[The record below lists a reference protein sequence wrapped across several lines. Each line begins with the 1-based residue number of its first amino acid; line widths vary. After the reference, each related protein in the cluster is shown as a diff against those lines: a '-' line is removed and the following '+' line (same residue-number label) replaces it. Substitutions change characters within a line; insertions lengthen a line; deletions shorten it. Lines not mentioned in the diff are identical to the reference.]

1 MSDLL
6 ISLAKNWAEHDPDT
20 KTKQQVLDLIKDNDI
35 DKLTSLFSGD
45 LEFGTAGLR
54 SEIGP
59 GQSRMNR
66 AVVIRATYGLCQYLL
81 NKYPNKKPK
90 LIVGNDARHLSDQ
103 FAQDVCGV
111 AVSLGLE
118 VFRLPS
124 NLPTPVL
131 AFGVRHIGADAGVM
145 ITASHNPPQDNGY
158 KVYDHLGA
166 GIIPPMDKEIAQ
178 LIKSAPM
185 ADEIKLVT
193 GWNEIDITT
202 QYQQRA
208 AQLVNNNYGQ
218 IKVAFTPMHGVG
230 QETFD
235 ACMKEAGFNPS
246 INVAEQTKPD
256 PDFPTVSFPNPEEPG
271 AMDLLLALAQ
281 TIDADV
287 AIANDPDADR
297 CAVAVPEKGNW
308 KVLSGDEL
316 GFLLAWWMIEKSK
329 LTNVPLRG
337 QMVASIVSSSLVPKM
352 AQAHGLKGA
361 STLTGVKWMGHLDE
375 LIFGYEEAIGYCTDP
390 DFVRDKDGITAAL
403 RVVEMISYL
412 KQNNNSVTGI
422 LNEIYQE
429 FGVHLTKQ
437 LSFRF
442 ASVSEAIKI
451 TQKLISDSPTKI
463 GEFNVEKVEN
473 MNDGIDGLP
482 PTSGIRLTTKNGRI
496 IVRPS
501 GTEPKLKCYLE
512 VITKPG
518 NPQTNQASA
527 IQELDSL
534 AKSVH
539 QLLTTI

>member
-185 ADEIKLVT
+185 ADEIILGA

-361 STLTGVKWMGHLDE
+361 STLTGVKWMGHLE
-375 LIFGYEEAIGYCTDP
+375 NLIFGYEEAIGYCTDP

>member
-185 ADEIKLVT
+185 ADEIILGA

-235 ACMKEAGFNPS
+235 ACIKEAGFNPS

-501 GTEPKLKCYLE
+501 GTEPKLKCYLF
-512 VITKPG
+512 
-518 NPQTNQASA
+518 
-527 IQELDSL
+527 
-534 AKSVH
+534 
-539 QLLTTI
+539 